1 MVSSRQT
8 EKLSGKEEYIM
19 SLGTNIQF
27 YRKQKNMT
35 QEDLAELMNVS
46 RQTVSKWES
55 DTAFPETDKLIT
67 LSDYFG
73 CTLDELIKGS
83 AEENFTEDAAG
94 YDKEM
99 NSFTRAICL
108 GTATVLAGVTTL
120 LFTVVLG
127 LDETIA
133 AAIFMLFVTV
143 GTAIFIVSGIRHDN
157 YVKENPNIKPFY
169 SVEQIKAF
177 RNKFPAVI
185 AGGTVLVL
193 FGVIALMVMQSF
205 VGKIAPDVM
214 TEESFDALCA
224 AVLLLCVT
232 VAAPMF
238 IYGGMQYAKYDI
250 EEYNKE
256 NNPDKPF
263 ADRLMSAIS
272 SGIMLAATIVLF
284 VMGFCFDNWELCW
297 IGYPIGGVLIAIVI
311 CISNAVKK

>member
-1 MVSSRQT
+1 
-8 EKLSGKEEYIM
+8 M

-35 QEDLAELMNVS
+35 QEDLAEFMNVS

-73 CTLDELIKGS
+73 CTLDELIKGNV
-83 AEENFTEDAAG
+83 EESFTEDAAG

-120 LFTVVLG
+120 LLTTGLG

-143 GTAIFIVSGIRHDN
+143 GTAIFIVSGIRHDS

-232 VAAPMF
+232 VAAPLF

-263 ADRLMSAIS
+263 EDRLMSAIS
-272 SGIMLAATIVLF
+272 GGIMLAATIVLF
-284 VMGFCFDNWELCW
+284 IMGFCFNNWELCW
-297 IGYPIGGVLIAIVI
+297 IGYPIGGVLIGIVH
-311 CISNAVKK
+311 CIFSAVKK

>member
-1 MVSSRQT
+1 
-8 EKLSGKEEYIM
+8 
-19 SLGTNIQF
+19 
-27 YRKQKNMT
+27 
-35 QEDLAELMNVS
+35 
-46 RQTVSKWES
+46 
-55 DTAFPETDKLIT
+55 
-67 LSDYFG
+67 
-73 CTLDELIKGS
+73 
-83 AEENFTEDAAG
+83 
-94 YDKEM
+94 
-99 NSFTRAICL
+99 
-108 GTATVLAGVTTL
+108 
-120 LFTVVLG
+120 
-127 LDETIA
+127 
-133 AAIFMLFVTV
+133 MLFVTV

-177 RNKFPAVI
+177 RNKLPAFI

-205 VGKIAPDVM
+205 VDKVVPDVM

-272 SGIMLAATIVLF
+272 GGIMLAATIVLF
-284 VMGFCFDNWELCW
+284 IMGFCFNNWELCW

>member
-1 MVSSRQT
+1 
-8 EKLSGKEEYIM
+8 M

-35 QEDLAELMNVS
+35 QEDLAEFMNVS

-94 YDKEM
+94 EDAAGYDKEM

-120 LFTVVLG
+120 LFTVGLG

-133 AAIFMLFVTV
+133 TAIFMLFVTIGAAV
-143 GTAIFIVSGIRHDN
+143 FIVSGIKHGN
-157 YVKENPNIKPFY
+157 FVKENPNIKPFY
-169 SVEQIKAF
+169 SDEQKRDF
-177 RNKFPAVI
+177 RNKFPVFI
-185 AGGTVLVL
+185 ASGTVLVL
-193 FGVIALMVMQSF
+193 LGIIALMVMQSF
-205 VGKIAPDVM
+205 VDKVVPDVM

-232 VAAPMF
+232 VAAPLF

-272 SGIMLAATIVLF
+272 GGIMLAATIVLF
-284 VMGFCFDNWELCW
+284 IMGFCFNNWELCW
-297 IGYPIGGVLIAIVI
+297 IGYPIGGVLIGIVN
-311 CISNAVKK
+311 CIFGAVKK

>member
-1 MVSSRQT
+1 
-8 EKLSGKEEYIM
+8 
-19 SLGTNIQF
+19 
-27 YRKQKNMT
+27 MT
-35 QEDLAELMNVS
+35 QEDLAEFMNVS

-120 LFTVVLG
+120 LFTVGLG

-133 AAIFMLFVTV
+133 TAIFMLFVTIGAAV
-143 GTAIFIVSGIRHDN
+143 FIVSGIKHGN
-157 YVKENPNIKPFY
+157 FVKENPNIKPFY
-169 SVEQIKAF
+169 SDEQKRDF
-177 RNKFPAVI
+177 RNKFPVFI
-185 AGGTVLVL
+185 ASGTVLVL
-193 FGVIALMVMQSF
+193 LGIIALMVMQSF
-205 VGKIAPDVM
+205 VDKVVPDVM
-214 TEESFDALCA
+214 TEESFDVLCA

-232 VAAPMF
+232 VAAPLF

-272 SGIMLAATIVLF
+272 GGIMLAATIVL
-284 VMGFCFDNWELCW
+284 L
-297 IGYPIGGVLIAIVI
+297 
-311 CISNAVKK
+311 

>member
-205 VGKIAPDVM
+205 VDKVVPDVM

-232 VAAPMF
+232 VAGLCLYTAVCS
-238 IYGGMQYAKYDI
+238 MQSMILKSTTRKITPTSRSRTDLC
-250 EEYNKE
+250 
-256 NNPDKPF
+256 
-263 ADRLMSAIS
+263 RL
-272 SGIMLAATIVLF
+272 
-284 VMGFCFDNWELCW
+284 
-297 IGYPIGGVLIAIVI
+297 YP
-311 CISNAVKK
+311 AV

>member
-1 MVSSRQT
+1 
-8 EKLSGKEEYIM
+8 M

-35 QEDLAELMNVS
+35 QEDLAEFMNVS

-99 NSFTRAICL
+99 NSFTSAICL
-108 GTATVLAGVTTL
+108 GTAIVLAGVTTL

-205 VGKIAPDVM
+205 VDKVVPDAM

-232 VAAPMF
+232 VAAPLF

-272 SGIMLAATIVLF
+272 GGIMLAATIVLF
-284 VMGFCFDNWELCW
+284 IMGFCFNNWELCW
-297 IGYPIGGVLIAIVI
+297 IGYPIGGVLIGIVN
-311 CISNAVKK
+311 CIFGAVKK

>member
-1 MVSSRQT
+1 MIAYYQT
-8 EKLSGKEEYIM
+8 ENCRKGYVYM

-35 QEDLAELMNVS
+35 QEGLAEFMNVS

-67 LSDYFG
+67 LSEYFG

-83 AEENFTEDAAG
+83 AEESFTEDTAG

-99 NSFTRAICL
+99 NSFTRSICL
-108 GTATVLAGVTTL
+108 GTATVLAGVTAL
-120 LFTVVLG
+120 LLTTGSG
-127 LDETIA
+127 LDEAIA
-133 AAIFMLFVTV
+133 TAIFMLFVAV
-143 GTAIFIVSGIRHDN
+143 GAAIFIVSGIRHGN

-169 SVEQIKAF
+169 SEERIKAF
-177 RNKFPAVI
+177 RNKFPVFI
-185 AGGTVLVL
+185 ASGTVLVL
-193 FGVIALMVMQSF
+193 LGVIILTVMQSF
-205 VGKIAPDVM
+205 VGKVVPDVM
-214 TEESFDALCA
+214 TEESFDALCT

-232 VAAPMF
+232 VAAPLF

-263 ADRLMSAIS
+263 AEKLMSAIS
-272 SGIMLAATIVLF
+272 GGIMLAATIVLF
-284 VMGFCFDNWELCW
+284 IMGFCFDNWELCW
-297 IGYPIGGVLIAIVI
+297 IGYAIGGVLIGIVS
-311 CISNAVKK
+311 CILNVVKK

>member
-1 MVSSRQT
+1 
-8 EKLSGKEEYIM
+8 
-19 SLGTNIQF
+19 
-27 YRKQKNMT
+27 MT
-35 QEDLAELMNVS
+35 QEDLAEFMNVS

-83 AEENFTEDAAG
+83 AEENFTEDAVG

-120 LFTVVLG
+120 LLTTGLG

-143 GTAIFIVSGIRHDN
+143 GTAIFIVSGIRHDS

-169 SVEQIKAF
+169 SVEQVKAF

-205 VGKIAPDVM
+205 AGKIAPDVM

-232 VAAPMF
+232 VAAPLF

-263 ADRLMSAIS
+263 EDRLMSAIS
-272 SGIMLAATIVLF
+272 GGIMLAATIVLF
-284 VMGFCFDNWELCW
+284 IMGFCFNNWELCW
-297 IGYPIGGVLIAIVI
+297 IGYPIGGVLIGIVH
-311 CISNAVKK
+311 CIFSAVKK

>member
-1 MVSSRQT
+1 M
-8 EKLSGKEEYIM
+8 Y
-19 SLGTNIQF
+19 
-27 YRKQKNMT
+27 
-35 QEDLAELMNVS
+35 
-46 RQTVSKWES
+46 
-55 DTAFPETDKLIT
+55 
-67 LSDYFG
+67 
-73 CTLDELIKGS
+73 
-83 AEENFTEDAAG
+83 
-94 YDKEM
+94 
-99 NSFTRAICL
+99 SFTRAICL

-205 VGKIAPDVM
+205 VDKVVPDVM

-272 SGIMLAATIVLF
+272 GGIMLAATIVLF
-284 VMGFCFDNWELCW
+284 IMGFCFNNWELCW
-297 IGYPIGGVLIAIVI
+297 IGYPIGGVLIGIVH
-311 CISNAVKK
+311 CIFSAVKK

>member
-1 MVSSRQT
+1 
-8 EKLSGKEEYIM
+8 M

-35 QEDLAELMNVS
+35 QEDLAEFMNVS

-120 LFTVVLG
+120 LFTVGLG

-133 AAIFMLFVTV
+133 TAIFMLFVTIGAV
-143 GTAIFIVSGIRHDN
+143 VFIVSGIKHGN
-157 YVKENPNIKPFY
+157 FVKENPNIKPFY
-169 SVEQIKAF
+169 SDEQKRDF
-177 RNKFPAVI
+177 RNKFPVFI
-185 AGGTVLVL
+185 ASGTVLVL
-193 FGVIALMVMQSF
+193 LGIIALMVMQSF
-205 VGKIAPDVM
+205 VDVDKVVPDVM

-232 VAAPMF
+232 VAAPLF

-272 SGIMLAATIVLF
+272 GGIMLAATIVLF
-284 VMGFCFDNWELCW
+284 IMGFCFNNWELCW
-297 IGYPIGGVLIAIVI
+297 IGYPIGGVLIGIVN
-311 CISNAVKK
+311 CIFGAVKK

>member
-1 MVSSRQT
+1 
-8 EKLSGKEEYIM
+8 
-19 SLGTNIQF
+19 
-27 YRKQKNMT
+27 MT
-35 QEDLAELMNVS
+35 QEDLAEFMNVS

-73 CTLDELIKGS
+73 CTLDELIKGNV
-83 AEENFTEDAAG
+83 EESFTEDAAG

-120 LFTVVLG
+120 LLTTGLG

-143 GTAIFIVSGIRHDN
+143 GTAIFIVSGIRHDS

-232 VAAPMF
+232 VAAPLF

-263 ADRLMSAIS
+263 EDRLMSAIS
-272 SGIMLAATIVLF
+272 GGIMLAATIVLF
-284 VMGFCFDNWELCW
+284 IMGFCFNNWELCW
-297 IGYPIGGVLIAIVI
+297 IGYPIGGVLIGIVH
-311 CISNAVKK
+311 CIFSAVKK

>member
-1 MVSSRQT
+1 
-8 EKLSGKEEYIM
+8 M

-35 QEDLAELMNVS
+35 QEDLAEFMNVS

-73 CTLDELIKGS
+73 CTLDELIKGNV
-83 AEENFTEDAAG
+83 EESFTEDAAG

-120 LFTVVLG
+120 LLTTGLG

-143 GTAIFIVSGIRHDN
+143 GTAIFKVSGIRHDS

-205 VGKIAPDVM
+205 VGKIVPDVM

-232 VAAPMF
+232 VAAPLF

-263 ADRLMSAIS
+263 EDRLMSAIS
-272 SGIMLAATIVLF
+272 GGIMLAATIVLF
-284 VMGFCFDNWELCW
+284 IMGFCFNNWELCW
-297 IGYPIGGVLIAIVI
+297 IGYPIGGVLIGIVH
-311 CISNAVKK
+311 CIFSAVKK

>member
-1 MVSSRQT
+1 
-8 EKLSGKEEYIM
+8 M

-35 QEDLAELMNVS
+35 QEDLAEFMNVS

-83 AEENFTEDAAG
+83 AEENFTEDASG

-205 VGKIAPDVM
+205 ADKVVPDVM

-232 VAAPMF
+232 VAAPLF

-272 SGIMLAATIVLF
+272 GGIMLAATIVLF
-284 VMGFCFDNWELCW
+284 IMGFCFDNWELCW
-297 IGYPIGGVLIAIVI
+297 IGYPIGGVLIGIVN
-311 CISNAVKK
+311 CIFGAVKK

>member
-1 MVSSRQT
+1 
-8 EKLSGKEEYIM
+8 M

-35 QEDLAELMNVS
+35 QEDLAEFMNVS

-73 CTLDELIKGS
+73 CTLDELIKGNV
-83 AEENFTEDAAG
+83 EESFTEDAAG

-120 LFTVVLG
+120 LLTTGLG

-143 GTAIFIVSGIRHDN
+143 GTAIFIVSGIRHDS

-205 VGKIAPDVM
+205 AGKIAPDVM

-232 VAAPMF
+232 VAAPLF

-263 ADRLMSAIS
+263 EDRLMSAIS
-272 SGIMLAATIVLF
+272 GGIMLAATIVLF
-284 VMGFCFDNWELCW
+284 IMGFCFNNWELCW
-297 IGYPIGGVLIAIVI
+297 IGYPIGGVLIGIVH
-311 CISNAVKK
+311 CIFSAVKK

>member
-1 MVSSRQT
+1 
-8 EKLSGKEEYIM
+8 M

-35 QEDLAELMNVS
+35 QEDLAEFMNVS

-67 LSDYFG
+67 LSNYFG
-73 CTLDELIKGS
+73 CTLDELIKGD
-83 AEENFTEDAAG
+83 AEDNFTQDVSG

-108 GTATVLAGVTTL
+108 GTATVLAGVTVML
-120 LFTVVLG
+120 LTVGFG

-133 AAIFMLFVTV
+133 TAIFMLFVTV
-143 GTAIFIVSGIRHDN
+143 GATIFIVSGIRHGN

-193 FGVIALMVMQSF
+193 LGVIILTVMQSF
-205 VGKIAPDVM
+205 VGKVVPDVM
-214 TEESFDALCA
+214 TEESFDALCT
-224 AVLLLCVT
+224 AVFLLCVT
-232 VAAPMF
+232 IAAPLF

-263 ADRLMSAIS
+263 AEKLMSAIS
-272 SGIMLAATIVLF
+272 GGIMLAATIVLF
-284 VMGFCFDNWELCW
+284 IMGFCFDNWELCW
-297 IGYPIGGVLIAIVI
+297 IGYAIGGVLIGIVH
-311 CISNAVKK
+311 CIFSAVKK

>member
-1 MVSSRQT
+1 
-8 EKLSGKEEYIM
+8 M

-35 QEDLAELMNVS
+35 QEDLAEFMNVS

-83 AEENFTEDAAG
+83 AEENFTEDDAG

-99 NSFTRAICL
+99 NSFTSAICL

-120 LFTVVLG
+120 LFTVGLG

-133 AAIFMLFVTV
+133 TAIFMLFVTI
-143 GTAIFIVSGIRHDN
+143 GAAIFIVSGIRHGN

-169 SVEQIKAF
+169 SVEQVKAF
-177 RNKFPAVI
+177 RNKFPAFI

-193 FGVIALMVMQSF
+193 LGIIALMVMQSF
-205 VGKIAPDVM
+205 VDKVVPDAM
-214 TEESFDALCA
+214 TEESFGALCV

-232 VAAPMF
+232 VAAPLF
-238 IYGGMQYAKYDI
+238 IYGGMQYAKYDV
-250 EEYNKE
+250 EEYNKD

-263 ADRLMSAIS
+263 AEKLISAIS
-272 SGIMLAATIVLF
+272 GSIMLAATIVLF
-284 VMGFCFDNWELCW
+284 IMGFCFNNWELCW

>member
-1 MVSSRQT
+1 
-8 EKLSGKEEYIM
+8 M

-35 QEDLAELMNVS
+35 QEDLAEFMNVS

-73 CTLDELIKGS
+73 CTLDELIKGNV
-83 AEENFTEDAAG
+83 EESFTEDAAG

-143 GTAIFIVSGIRHDN
+143 GTAIFIVSGIRHDS

-169 SVEQIKAF
+169 SIEQIKAF

-232 VAAPMF
+232 VAAPLF

-256 NNPDKPF
+256 NDPDKPF
-263 ADRLMSAIS
+263 EDRLMSAIS
-272 SGIMLAATIVLF
+272 GGIMLAATIVLF
-284 VMGFCFDNWELCW
+284 IMGFCFNNWELCW
-297 IGYPIGGVLIAIVI
+297 IGYPIGGVLIGIVH
-311 CISNAVKK
+311 CIFSAVKK

>member
-1 MVSSRQT
+1 
-8 EKLSGKEEYIM
+8 M

-35 QEDLAELMNVS
+35 QEDLAEFMNVS

-169 SVEQIKAF
+169 RVEQIKAF
-177 RNKFPAVI
+177 RNKLPAFI

-205 VGKIAPDVM
+205 VDKVVPDVM

-256 NNPDKPF
+256 NQTDFDEEDIDFPTTY
-263 ADRLMSAIS
+263 IS
-272 SGIMLAATIVLF
+272 Q
-284 VMGFCFDNWELCW
+284 
-297 IGYPIGGVLIAIVI
+297 
-311 CISNAVKK
+311 

>member
-1 MVSSRQT
+1 
-8 EKLSGKEEYIM
+8 M

-35 QEDLAELMNVS
+35 QEDLAEFMNVS

-99 NSFTRAICL
+99 NSFTSAICL
-108 GTATVLAGVTTL
+108 GTAIVLAGVTTL

-205 VGKIAPDVM
+205 VDKVVPDVM

-232 VAAPMF
+232 VAAPLF
-238 IYGGMQYAKYDI
+238 IYGGMQYAKYDV
-250 EEYNKE
+250 EEYNKD

-263 ADRLMSAIS
+263 ADKLISAIS
-272 SGIMLAATIVLF
+272 GSIMLAATIVLF
-284 VMGFCFDNWELCW
+284 IMGFCFDNWELCW